1 MNNNGSA
8 TLHWYALKVYF
19 NKVSDMEEMLGEEN
33 VECYVPYLDQVCAKE
48 EDSKKRQVAIPSL
61 MFFHSSPLEARRVQ
75 QVVRGKA
82 MVYTH
87 QSLEGWIPA
96 PISEREMNVFRLVV
110 SSGADGLE
118 YFENDPRVFK
128 RGERVRVTGGLF
140 AGAEGHIV
148 RIKGDRRLIVS
159 LTGICAVATS
169 YIPQCFLE
177 KIESE

>member
-1 MNNNGSA
+1 M
-8 TLHWYALKVYF
+8 KVYF
-19 NKVSDMEEMLGEEN
+19 NKVSDMEERLGEEE
-33 VECYVPYLDQVCAKE
+33 VECYVPYIDQKGSRE
-48 EDSKKRQVAIPSL
+48 EPGKKRQVAIPSL
-61 MFFHSSPLEARRVQ
+61 MFFRSSSAGARRVLQ
-75 QVVRGKA
+75 MVRGKA
-82 MVYTH
+82 MVYTR
-87 QSLEGWIPA
+87 QTQDGWMPA

-110 SSGADGLE
+110 SSGAEGLE
-118 YFENDPRVFK
+118 YYDNDPRVFK

>member
-1 MNNNGSA
+1 M
-8 TLHWYALKVYF
+8 KVYF
-19 NKVSDMEEMLGEEN
+19 NKVSDMEERLGEEE
-33 VECYVPYLDQVCAKE
+33 VECYVPYIDQKGSQE
-48 EDSKKRQVAIPSL
+48 EPGKKRQVAIPSL
-61 MFFHSSPLEARRVQ
+61 MFFRSSSAGARRVLQ
-75 QVVRGKA
+75 MVRGKA
-82 MVYTH
+82 MVYTY
-87 QSLEGWIPA
+87 QTQDGWMPA

-110 SSGADGLE
+110 SSGAEGLE
-118 YFENDPRVFK
+118 YYDNDPRVFK

-177 KIESE
+177 KIDPES

>member
-1 MNNNGSA
+1 
-8 TLHWYALKVYF
+8 
-19 NKVSDMEEMLGEEN
+19 MEERLGEED
-33 VECYVPYLDQVCAKE
+33 VECYVPYIDQKGSRE
-48 EDSKKRQVAIPSL
+48 EPGKKRQVAIPSL
-61 MFFHSSPLEARRVQ
+61 MFFRSSPLEARRVQ
-75 QVVRGKA
+75 QLVRGKA

-87 QSLEGWIPA
+87 QTLEGWIPA
-96 PISEREMNVFRLVV
+96 PISEREMNVFRLVA

-118 YFENDPRVFK
+118 YFDNDPRVFK

-159 LTGICAVATS
+159 LTGLCAVATS

-177 KIESE
+177 KLDPE

>member
-1 MNNNGSA
+1 MS
-8 TLHWYALKVYF
+8 LRWYAMKVYF
-19 NKVSDMEEMLGEEN
+19 NKVSDMEERLGEED
-33 VECYVPYLDQVCAKE
+33 VECYVPYIDQKGSRE
-48 EDSKKRQVAIPSL
+48 EGKKRQVAIPSL

-87 QSLEGWIPA
+87 QTLEGWIPA
-96 PISEREMNVFRLVV
+96 LISEREMNVFRLVV

-118 YFENDPRVFK
+118 YFDNDPRVFK

-140 AGAEGHIV
+140 AGAEGHVV

-169 YIPQCFLE
+169 YIPRCFLE

>member
-1 MNNNGSA
+1 MNDNGSA
-8 TLHWYALKVYF
+8 TLRWYALKVYF

-48 EDSKKRQVAIPSL
+48 EDGKKRQVAIPSL

-87 QSLEGWIPA
+87 QTLEGWIPA

-128 RGERVRVTGGLF
+128 RGERVRVTG
-140 AGAEGHIV
+140 
-148 RIKGDRRLIVS
+148 
-159 LTGICAVATS
+159 
-169 YIPQCFLE
+169 
-177 KIESE
+177 